1 MAIFMIGTQRSG
13 SNLLRLMLDQ
23 VPEIVAP
30 HPPHVLK
37 RMMPLIEQ
45 YGDLSEQKNFR
56 QLVRDVCQ
64 LVELNPVPWVRVEL
78 NPDYIIE
85 QCQTQTLLGIFE
97 AIYDAMANT
106 VGATTWCCKSLANVH
121 YLNEIES
128 YFDQPKYIYIYRD
141 GRDVAVSFRKA
152 IVGEKHFYHIAKNWA
167 ESQRLAL
174 AHGRQIGEA
183 RFFHMRYE
191 DLIGNPR
198 LSMQRLCKFLGFPYT
213 ETMLEFH
220 QSGDAKQAAS
230 VSKLWA
236 NVDKPIQSGN
246 SGKFISEA
254 RREDIRIFESVAGDV
269 LDKLGYKRHIVEPG
283 RELKFSRHIIDIFDM
298 ENKQLKRAIR
308 HATDPQDLQRRDRQH
323 NFIQWV
329 SSRLQAING
338 H

>member
-23 VPEIVAP
+23 VPGVVAP
-30 HPPHVLK
+30 HPPHILE
-37 RMMPLIEQ
+37 RMMPLIGQ
-45 YGDLSEQKNFR
+45 YGDLGEQKNFR

-64 LVELNPVPWVRVEL
+64 LVELNPVPWAGVKL
-78 NPDYIIE
+78 NPECIIE
-85 QCQTQTLLGIFE
+85 QCQTQTLLGVFE
-97 AIYDAMANT
+97 AIYDTVANSS
-106 VGATTWCCKSLANVH
+106 GATTWCCKSLANVQ
-121 YLNEIES
+121 YINEIES
-128 YFDQPKYIYIYRD
+128 YFDRPKYIYIYRD

-152 IVGEKHFYHIAKNWA
+152 IVGEKHFYHIAEEWA

-174 AHGRQIGEA
+174 EHGRKIGKK
-183 RFFHMRYE
+183 RFFHMCYE
-191 DLIGNPR
+191 DLIDNPR
-198 LSMQRLCKFLGFPYT
+198 DSMQNLCKFLGFPYT
-213 ETMLEFH
+213 EAMLEFH

-230 VSKLWA
+230 ASKLWA

-254 RREDIRIFESVAGDV
+254 RREDIRIFESIAGDV
-269 LDKLGYKRHIVEPG
+269 LDKLGYKRHAIEPG

-298 ENKQLKRAIR
+298 ENKQLKTAIR
-308 HATDPQDLQRRDRQH
+308 HATDLQDLQRRDRQH